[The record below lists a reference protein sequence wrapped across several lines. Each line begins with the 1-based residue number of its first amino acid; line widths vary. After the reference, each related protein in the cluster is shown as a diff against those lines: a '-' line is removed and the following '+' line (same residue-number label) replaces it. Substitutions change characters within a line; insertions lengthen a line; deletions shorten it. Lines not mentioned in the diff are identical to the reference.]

1 MGAAAAVAVM
11 RLKEREVRDVFF
23 SKGAISPANAASLAD
38 LGLDETMAVA
48 RLKRRAVV
56 RESAPGLF
64 YFDDGVWQAMR
75 STRRRI
81 AIVFLLGFIMVGLLL
96 AYTSVG
102 IK

>member
-1 MGAAAAVAVM
+1 M
-11 RLKEREVRDVFF
+11 RLKERQVRDVFF
-23 SKGAISPANAASLAD
+23 SKGAISPATAASLD
-38 LGLDETMAVA
+38 HLGLDETMAVA

-75 STRRRI
+75 NTRRRMAMVVLI
-81 AIVFLLGFIMVGLLL
+81 GLILVGLVL
-96 AYTSVG
+96 AYGSVG

>member
-1 MGAAAAVAVM
+1 M

-23 SKGAISPANAASLAD
+23 EKGAISPASAASLAD

-56 RESAPGLF
+56 RESAPGLY
-64 YFDDGVWQAMR
+64 YFDDGVWQAIR
-75 STRRRI
+75 NTRRRM
-81 AIVFLLGFIMVGLLL
+81 VVVMLVGFIIVGLFFIY
-96 AYTSVG
+96 ANAG

>member
-1 MGAAAAVAVM
+1 M

-23 SKGAISPANAASLAD
+23 SKGAISPATAASFGD

-75 STRRRI
+75 NTRRRI
-81 AIVFLLGFIMVGLLL
+81 AVVFLLGFIFVGLLL
-96 AYTSVG
+96 AYGSVG

>member
-1 MGAAAAVAVM
+1 M
-11 RLKEREVRDVFF
+11 RLKERQVRDVFF
-23 SKGAISPANAASLAD
+23 SKGAISPATAASLAD

-81 AIVFLLGFIMVGLLL
+81 AVVLLLVLAMFGLLF
-96 AYTSVG
+96 AYGSVN